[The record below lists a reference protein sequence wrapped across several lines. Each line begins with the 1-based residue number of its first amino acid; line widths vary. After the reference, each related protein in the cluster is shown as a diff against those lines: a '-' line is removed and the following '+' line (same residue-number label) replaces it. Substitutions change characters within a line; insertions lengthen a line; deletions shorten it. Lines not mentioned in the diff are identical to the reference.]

1 MVNTAAKG
9 AAGTYSRIV
18 SKKVLLCYAP
28 EKPSILAPS
37 AGYIT
42 QVKKEPLLKILLIL
56 YRKLP
61 AFVVLINRNPR
72 GIQILYKTHQKLF
85 K

>member
-18 SKKVLLCYAP
+18 SKKVLLRYAL

-37 AGYIT
+37 ASNIFA
-42 QVKKEPLLKILLIL
+42 
-56 YRKLP
+56 RKGR
-61 AFVVLINRNPR
+61 FEVLRIRSREKNS
-72 GIQILYKTHQKLF
+72 G
-85 K
+85 